1 MKSRIMKLIAMG
13 IISFSLIS
21 NNIITFATEPEVIEA
36 PEQNN
41 ENQDAQDIDNNNDNE
56 NDNNDDDNLDT
67 QKAENENENE
77 IIEQNDENNSEDD
90 QAKDEIIEQNNE
102 NLDTQQTENE
112 VIEQNNDDNP
122 NIQITETENE
132 EVIEYHEEITDIP
145 TEEEKD
151 KIVEEKTQEQE
162 EIKQDITNQ
171 DGTYDYT
178 ITVETITLER
188 EVSEEAESE
197 EAAEELAEEVNG
209 TVETEIVNSTENSTT
224 VVVETEEEVETVVEE
239 IVAAAPS
246 NVEREIKNVET
257 EEVSGVSAEQV
268 DEKGYHIDENEDGS
282 FTIVVTGGLDEIE
295 IDFAWFS
302 SIQLM
307 YPGDEINA
315 SFTLVNESGDKYEVT
330 GYEKKTDGPYRYSTT
345 ASFNEEWGT
354 PVTTFTD
361 GRGRECTAYVPN
373 EILKINGRDIDRG
386 TLEIM
391 YKQYA
396 DKTMRERRE
405 IAKNLTEDDL
415 LEYYNEQMGTDYE
428 NAFEAW
434 QANLN
439 DRLWTTT
446 YTKNGEEETYGEDFW
461 TSVDLTTNAPVNFT
475 MKASLDG
482 LGTDNLYQMTV
493 WEFVELL
500 KLKAIPNV
508 AVTVDYI
515 DNEIKYIVNY
525 TVEETKYTVEI
536 DGNGVIPKK
545 VEPVPT
551 PEPEIIP
558 EPIEPT
564 PEPITPT
571 PTPEPVPEPKPE
583 IIPTPIPTPIVEPVK
598 PEPIYPIPHINPD
611 PILPEKPNE
620 EEERPN
626 NPEPEET
633 IYIEEEEVVP
643 LIDIVPPV
651 ETPSGEVL
659 GATRTLTQ
667 DKQVLGA
674 ARKAETGDNKPI
686 YRRNFVIFGC
696 LILIAIII
704 IFDIDKRR
712 KS

>member
-1 MKSRIMKLIAMG
+1 MKNRIMKLIAMG
-13 IISFSLIS
+13 IISFSLIG
-21 NNIITFATEPEVIEA
+21 NNIVTFATEPEVIEA
-36 PEQNN
+36 LEQNN
-41 ENQDAQDIDNNNDNE
+41 ENQNTQDAQEETDTENETPTSENE
-56 NDNNDDDNLDT
+56 NDDNLNA
-67 QKAENENENE
+67 QKVEEPINEN
-77 IIEQNDENNSEDD
+77 IEQNNSENN
-90 QAKDEIIEQNNE
+90 QAKDEVIEQNNE
-102 NLDTQQTENE
+102 NLDTQTTENE
-112 VIEQNNDDNP
+112 VIEQNNDDNS

-162 EIKQDITNQ
+162 EIKQDIADQ

-178 ITVETITLER
+178 ITVETITLEK
-188 EVSEEAESE
+188 EVSEEVESAET
-197 EAAEELAEEVNG
+197 AEELAEEVNG
-209 TVETEIVNSTENSTT
+209 TVETEIVNSTEGSTT
-224 VVVETEEEVETVVEE
+224 VVVETEEKVEEAVEE
-239 IVAAAPS
+239 IAAAAPS
-246 NVEREIKNVET
+246 NVEREIVSVET

-315 SFTLVNESGDKYEVT
+315 SFTLVNESGDKYEIT

-361 GRGRECTAYVPN
+361 GRGRECTAYIPN

-391 YKQYA
+391 YKNYA

-405 IAKNLTEDDL
+405 IAANLTEDDML
-415 LEYYNEQMGTDYE
+415 NYYNEQMGTDYE

-446 YTKNGEEETYGEDFW
+446 YTKDGEEEAYGEDFW

-551 PEPEIIP
+551 PAPA
-558 EPIEPT
+558 PT
-564 PEPITPT
+564 
-571 PTPEPVPEPKPE
+571 PEPKPE
-583 IIPTPIPTPIVEPVK
+583 PQITPTPIKPITPIPVVEPVK
-598 PEPIYPIPHINPD
+598 PEPIHPIPHINPD
-611 PILPEKPNE
+611 PIVPPERPNE

-626 NPEPEET
+626 NLEPEET
-633 IYIEEEEVVP
+633 IYIEEEVVP
-643 LIDIVPPV
+643 LIDTIPPT
-651 ETPSGEVL
+651 ETPSNEVL
-659 GATRTLTQ
+659 GVTRALITQ
-667 DKQVLGA
+667 GKQVLGA
-674 ARKAETGDNKPI
+674 ARKAETGDRKPV
-686 YRRNFVIFGC
+686 YKRNFIIFGC
-696 LILIAIII
+696 LILLAIII